1 MSNKTIKN
9 LMLKYKN
16 ILKNAKIKT
25 YSLDCEVLLMYVT
38 NFDRLKLYLNN
49 NYELS
54 YKQFVLFENC
64 IKRRLKKEPISY
76 IIENCEFMGINFF
89 VNNKVLIPRPDTE
102 LIVEKAI
109 KIIKKNNL
117 KNILDIGTGSGAIS
131 ISISKYCDNVF
142 VTAIDISSDAILIA
156 KKNATKNNVINK
168 INFIKSNLFEN
179 LNCFNFDMIISNP
192 PYIQTNKIS
201 YLEDNV
207 KNFEP
212 FIALDGKEDGLY
224 FYNEITKNAHKYL
237 NKNSI
242 LIFEIGYDQ
251 ANSVKNILNNNN
263 FKDIQV
269 FKDLNNLDRCIL
281 GKLY

>member
-1 MSNKTIKN
+1 
-9 LMLKYKN
+9 
-16 ILKNAKIKT
+16 
-25 YSLDCEVLLMYVT
+25 
-38 NFDRLKLYLNN
+38 
-49 NYELS
+49 
-54 YKQFVLFENC
+54 
-64 IKRRLKKEPISY
+64 
-76 IIENCEFMGINFF
+76 
-89 VNNKVLIPRPDTE
+89 
-102 LIVEKAI
+102 
-109 KIIKKNNL
+109 
-117 KNILDIGTGSGAIS
+117 
-131 ISISKYCDNVF
+131 
-142 VTAIDISSDAILIA
+142 
-156 KKNATKNNVINK
+156 
-168 INFIKSNLFEN
+168 
-179 LNCFNFDMIISNP
+179 MIISNP
-192 PYIQTNKIS
+192 PYIQTNKIP

-224 FYNEITKNAHKYL
+224 FYNEITKNTHKYL